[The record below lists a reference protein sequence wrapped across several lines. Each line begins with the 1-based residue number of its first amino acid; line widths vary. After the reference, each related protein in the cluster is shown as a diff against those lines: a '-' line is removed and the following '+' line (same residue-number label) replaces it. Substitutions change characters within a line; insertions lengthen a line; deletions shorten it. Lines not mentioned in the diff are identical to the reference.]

1 MVGNLT
7 IQFEPEPAPGDLAS
21 LSRGLVAHNQSSG
34 PPEQWCRV
42 TFFLRNADGA
52 ICGGV
57 DGNTYWGWLFVRQ
70 LWVDSAHQRS
80 GHGTALMLAAEREA
94 KGRGCGQA
102 HLDTF
107 DFQALPFYQKL
118 GYSIFGELADFP
130 SGHTRYFLVKRGL

>member
-1 MVGNLT
+1 MAGKLT
-7 IQFEPEPAPGDLAS
+7 IKFESEPAPEDLAS
-21 LSRGLVAHNQSSG
+21 LGRGLVAYNEANA
-34 PPEQWCRV
+34 PPGQWRRV
-42 TFFLRNADGA
+42 TFFLRNADGEV
-52 ICGGV
+52 CGGV
-57 DGNTYWGWLFVRQ
+57 DGNTYWDWLFVRQ

-94 KGRGCGQA
+94 KDRGCGNV

-118 GYSIFGELADFP
+118 GYSVFGELADFP